1 MHLHLDPLGGIAGDM
16 FAAALIDLRPHLA
29 AELQAAFDAAGLS
42 GHVRISAPEHRD
54 RVLTGHRFRVDE
66 LSAEG
71 APEHHAWRD
80 IRAFLAAAP
89 LASPV
94 LERALAIFG
103 HLAQAEAQVHGVPVE
118 DVSFHEVGAWDSI
131 ADVVAAAWLI
141 EAMPGAS
148 WSCAPLPLGSGRIT
162 TAHGPLPVPAPATTI
177 LLEGYPVYQDG
188 IPGERITPTGA
199 AILRHLAPGFSPAD
213 RNLRLAGS
221 GMGFGTKRL
230 QGISNVLRVLAFD
243 EGRGGYAREQ
253 IVVCQFEVDDQ
264 TPEDLAVALEAL
276 RGAPSVLDVVQA
288 TVVGKKG
295 RLGTQI
301 QLLARPEALEETLTR
316 CFTETSTL
324 GVRWQT
330 VGRAVLDREARD
342 VRVGK
347 RRVGVKR
354 AYRPGGIITAKAD
367 MDDLTDAPGGLAG
380 RERQRR
386 AAEGQATTDEDR
398 PRGKGTNEG

>member
-16 FAAALIDLRPHLA
+16 FAAALVDLRPDLA
-29 AELQAAFDAAGLS
+29 GGLQSAFDAAGLS
-42 GHVRISAPEHRD
+42 THVRIHAPKHRD
-54 RVLTGHRFRVDE
+54 HVLTGHRFHVEE
-66 LSAEG
+66 LSPDPATT
-71 APEHHAWRD
+71 HRAWRD
-80 IRAFLAAAP
+80 IRAFLRDAP
-89 LASPV
+89 LSPPV
-94 LERALAIFG
+94 TRHALAIFER
-103 HLAQAEAQVHGVPVE
+103 LARAEGRVHGVPAE
-118 DVSFHEVGAWDSI
+118 EVSFHEVGAWDSI
-131 ADVVAAAWLI
+131 ADIVAAAWLI
-141 EAMPGAS
+141 EALQGPT
-148 WSCAPLPLGSGRIT
+148 WSCSPLPLGSGRIT
-162 TAHGPLPVPAPATTI
+162 TAHGSLPVPAPATTI